1 MIMDDEKVPGA
12 MGDDEDNDEGMTAPA
27 ESTDEVD
34 E

>member
-1 MIMDDEKVPGA
+1 MIMDDEKDPAVA
-12 MGDDEDNDEGMTAPA
+12 SDDTDNDEGMAAPA